1 MEENEPL
8 RYEDVKDVKDVKDFK
23 DVCMKVFKSGLEW
36 ISKKVWRRIHP
47 LDIRMLRILR
57 IFILKYLK
65 LK

>member
-8 RYEDVKDVKDVKDFK
+8 RYEDVKDVKDFK

-47 LDIRMLRILR
+47 LDIRMLRI
-57 IFILKYLK
+57 FILKYLK